1 MTRFRSQS
9 LGTVPGTIETVEEG
23 QGRVV
28 RMLNRLQR
36 RKDRSDVRSIRGIL
50 GLGIFSVVFG
60 LMALCVEAT
69 TKVKYPRASAA
80 LLSIEAAGIFVGCFS
95 MLSGVLGI
103 FTWKIAQSGHKSC
116 LVKFHKTL
124 CNFNIAC
131 SFGLFCLSLVAL
143 GIYTTLRDW
152 QRKVSPFLAFESKV
166 VKRLG
171 HEELGFPQQ
180 YLEELVVLK
189 SCSMSFHLLIFL
201 TSAFTSIFCLFNIY
215 VGSMPDFGN
224 CASALTAVGNTLSLK
239 RPKKISLA

>member
-1 MTRFRSQS
+1 M
-9 LGTVPGTIETVEEG
+9 EY
-23 QGRVV
+23 
-28 RMLNRLQR
+28 
-36 RKDRSDVRSIRGIL
+36 
-50 GLGIFSVVFG
+50 IFSRTYVYIWWLLYFFKKGFSIHGIRFG
-60 LMALCVEAT
+60 KFCFSVPSNCISRFVAKL
-69 TKVKYPRASAA
+69 KYPRASAA

-103 FTWKIAQSGHKSC
+103 LTWKIAQSGHKSC

-124 CNFNIAC
+124 CNLNIAC

-152 QRKVSPFLAFESKV
+152 QRKVSPFLAFEAKV

-171 HEELGFPQQ
+171 REELGFPQH

-189 SCSMSFHLLIFL
+189 SCSMSFHLMIFL

-239 RPKKISLA
+239 RPKKMSVIWVENFYMRKPAIKLPGFSCL